1 MEYGKDVLKRVQAA
15 WQSLKEDSKL
25 SQTSAAK
32 AMGMNQSAFSQYIR
46 GSIPLNTDFLRKFAA
61 LSDMELEDFGISNA
75 ISDTVPS
82 KPIKVMAT
90 LSGRKPT
97 EKSVLVNT
105 ILEASG
111 CYFVEV
117 DYSDHP
123 LERGT
128 MLLVNP
134 KGSITSGDNVIYFK
148 GEGERSVFGKL
159 ELTEEGWELTE
170 RLWQGGKRYLV
181 DSADHVYRVS
191 SVYFPSQGGKQF
203 R

>member
-1 MEYGKDVLKRVQAA
+1 
-15 WQSLKEDSKL
+15 
-25 SQTSAAK
+25 
-32 AMGMNQSAFSQYIR
+32 
-46 GSIPLNTDFLRKFAA
+46 
-61 LSDMELEDFGISNA
+61 
-75 ISDTVPS
+75 
-82 KPIKVMAT
+82 
-90 LSGRKPT
+90 
-97 EKSVLVNT
+97 
-105 ILEASG
+105 
-111 CYFVEV
+111 
-117 DYSDHP
+117 P

>member
-1 MEYGKDVLKRVQAA
+1 MEYSKDVLKRVQAA
-15 WQSLKEDSKL
+15 WQSLKETSKL
-25 SQTSAAK
+25 SQTAAAK
-32 AMGMNQSAFSQYIR
+32 AMNMNQSAFSQYIR

-61 LSDMELEDFGISNA
+61 LTDLELEELGVITSSTDV
-75 ISDTVPS
+75 VPS

-97 EKSVLVNT
+97 ERSVLVDT

-117 DYSDHP
+117 DYSDHQF
-123 LERGT
+123 EKGT
-128 MLLVNP
+128 MLLISP
-134 KGSITSGDNVIYFK
+134 TGKISSGDSVIYFK
-148 GEGERSVFGKL
+148 EDGERAVFGKL

-181 DSADHVYRVS
+181 DSADHIYRVS
-191 SVYFPSQGGKQF
+191 CVYLPSQRGKQF